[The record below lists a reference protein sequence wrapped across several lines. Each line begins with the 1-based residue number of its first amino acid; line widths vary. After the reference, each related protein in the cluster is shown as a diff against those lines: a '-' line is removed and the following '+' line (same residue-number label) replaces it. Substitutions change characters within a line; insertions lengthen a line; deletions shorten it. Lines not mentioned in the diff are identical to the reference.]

1 MRRALTGRE
10 SRAQRGPRPV
20 PFSSCLGDPRQA
32 SSRVWPGRRSCEPV
46 THGVSAFTS
55 ASQRR
60 RDSLEEKRACR
71 PSLWL
76 ELFIFYGRRL
86 GGRSRFLLSG
96 KCWLFASPPTPPH
109 RLPLWVCFP
118 LETISEASDMKEAM
132 EIMPETLEYGIINAR
147 VLHFLKDVLCQ
158 VNGGRGRALGV
169 CETGGGRPLRSWR
182 VQVAGRAPAPGG
194 VPVLVP
200 VPLQSTRSQRQ
211 GERVL
216 RRGAGQRVTCSVNR
230 AFQVFL
236 PALSFNQHKEAST
249 ALPPGEIYDSE
260 YDMDLPNMPGE
271 AGMYHSIQLI
281 RDEFLMNIQKF
292 ANSIQRTMQQLE
304 GKDSFFFLL
313 LR

>member
-1 MRRALTGRE
+1 MRRNERV
-10 SRAQRGPRPV
+10 GPVCGWNFLSFRV
-20 PFSSCLGDPRQA
+20 P
-32 SSRVWPGRRSCEPV
+32 PGRKEPIPAQW
-46 THGVSAFTS
+46 GVLAVC
-55 ASQRR
+55 Q
-60 RDSLEEKRACR
+60 
-71 PSLWL
+71 
-76 ELFIFYGRRL
+76 
-86 GGRSRFLLSG
+86 
-96 KCWLFASPPTPPH
+96 PPTPPH

-169 CETGGGRPLRSWR
+169 CETGGGRPSASFLAR
-182 VQVAGRAPAPGG
+182 AGGRPRPRPRRG
-194 VPVLVP
+194 PCPVP

-216 RRGAGQRVTCSVNR
+216 RRGAGQCVTCSVNR

-304 GKDSFFFLL
+304 GKASFFFLL

>member
-1 MRRALTGRE
+1 MTGRE

-169 CETGGGRPLRSWR
+169 CETGGRPSASFLARAGGRPRPRPRRGPCPCASAPPEHSEPE
-182 VQVAGRAPAPGG
+182 AGRARAASWSRTVCDLFCKPGVSG
-194 VPVLVP
+194 FLASSV
-200 VPLQSTRSQRQ
+200 LQSAQ
-211 GERVL
+211 G
-216 RRGAGQRVTCSVNR
+216 
-230 AFQVFL
+230 
-236 PALSFNQHKEAST
+236 
-249 ALPPGEIYDSE
+249 GEHGFAAWR
-260 YDMDLPNMPGE
+260 DL
-271 AGMYHSIQLI
+271 
-281 RDEFLMNIQKF
+281 
-292 ANSIQRTMQQLE
+292 
-304 GKDSFFFLL
+304 
-313 LR
+313 